1 MRIML
6 KQFGFLRVGAAVN
19 ALKISDIFY
28 NVEEMKNI
36 LDQALE
42 KGVEILTF
50 PELSIT
56 GYTCQDLFLQD
67 TLLEQTLKGLE
78 ILKEY
83 SKTHPIVFIVGAP
96 LKIKNAL
103 YNCAVSFSEGK
114 IIGVTPKTYIP
125 NYGEFYE
132 GRYFSS
138 ANQLTE
144 STVELL
150 GEEVVVSNFLIYH
163 ADRKSV
169 V

>member
-56 GYTCQDLFLQD
+56 GYTCQDLFLQ
-67 TLLEQTLKGLE
+67 E
-78 ILKEY
+78 I
-83 SKTHPIVFIVGAP
+83 
-96 LKIKNAL
+96 
-103 YNCAVSFSEGK
+103 
-114 IIGVTPKTYIP
+114 
-125 NYGEFYE
+125 
-132 GRYFSS
+132 GR
-138 ANQLTE
+138 AH
-144 STVELL
+144 V
-150 GEEVVVSNFLIYH
+150 
-163 ADRKSV
+163 
-169 V
+169 